1 MEARTIFSQHLRSH
15 LYLEEILLSSSPL
28 NRRQDFLEL
37 PSNQQDFLVSSN
49 NLILQ
54 EVHNIPVEVFLEV
67 HSKPNNS
74 NSNQVYLGL
83 KGNNNLSFNKISNF
97 LQINS
102 SRSKT
107 QLNKLLFSDR
117 CLRFNASNLKDLN
130 FPEKTPSIENN

>member
-1 MEARTIFSQHLRSH
+1 LEARTIFSQHLRSH